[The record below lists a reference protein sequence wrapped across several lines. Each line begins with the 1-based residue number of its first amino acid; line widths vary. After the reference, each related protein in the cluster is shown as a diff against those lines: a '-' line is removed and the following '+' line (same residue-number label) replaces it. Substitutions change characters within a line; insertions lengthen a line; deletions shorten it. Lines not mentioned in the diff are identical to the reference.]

1 MLNLAGPF
9 EFAPANH
16 SLQELKSEGGPA
28 EGGPGTSRKPES
40 IRPVGLAA
48 YAQLDICSELQLIDY
63 SYPSKYLARPPPA
76 VVLLPDVAMA
86 GTFANA
92 KGGADCHVAGLKM
105 TYFEA
110 MVLPSRVGGGKDLPG
125 GAKVQGALGA
135 GSKQTEGAA
144 KPLVKPLVGGK
155 EGRGRVAQAGGANI
169 VAFGD
174 VGWGGDVHDTVAL
187 EALALTKKRGKA
199 ESPKPNARATEAVP
213 IVISNDQYKN
223 KYVAGA
229 LEKAAKSLVNN
240 SVSMQIFVCVGVG
253 GSRCLGD
260 PGIHCSDGASICAI
274 TFDGLRSVSNR
285 METSGGAAGTS
296 RDAQQHDIGPGFL
309 HQVTPTPRSR
319 ALATRGWGRGPSAIS
334 GPGCGS
340 RRGSQWPKCVPVQGF
355 VVRYRRCGTD
365 AIQRRRFLC
374 FV

>member
-1 MLNLAGPF
+1 MPNFP
-9 EFAPANH
+9 
-16 SLQELKSEGGPA
+16 
-28 EGGPGTSRKPES
+28 TSIHTPKC
-40 IRPVGLAA
+40 LHA
-48 YAQLDICSELQLIDY
+48 YATHSRQHTWNRPAGAYKVAST
-63 SYPSKYLARPPPA
+63 ARIVSRNA
-76 VVLLPDVAMA
+76 VPLSLVNRQAVSDATDDA
-86 GTFANA
+86 HATGSDAEYWGEKN
-92 KGGADCHVAGLKM
+92 G
-105 TYFEA
+105 
-110 MVLPSRVGGGKDLPG
+110 G

-155 EGRGRVAQAGGANI
+155 EGRGRIAQAGGANI

>member
-110 MVLPSRVGGGKDLPG
+110 MVLPSRVWGGKDLPG
-125 GAKVQGALGA
+125 GLSTDIVRPLTICLRSRTVQESRRQQLRQWTCH
-135 GSKQTEGAA
+135 QTSGWHTM
-144 KPLVKPLVGGK
+144 
-155 EGRGRVAQAGGANI
+155 GRRSIATGLCTKLMTRVLQRAEQTTSVNTRAMQCSSRTYTKDI
-169 VAFGD
+169 LFLP
-174 VGWGGDVHDTVAL
+174 WPK
-187 EALALTKKRGKA
+187 TKK
-199 ESPKPNARATEAVP
+199 
-213 IVISNDQYKN
+213 
-223 KYVAGA
+223 
-229 LEKAAKSLVNN
+229 
-240 SVSMQIFVCVGVG
+240 
-253 GSRCLGD
+253 
-260 PGIHCSDGASICAI
+260 
-274 TFDGLRSVSNR
+274 
-285 METSGGAAGTS
+285 SGGEHKRIDRPCWLT
-296 RDAQQHDIGPGFL
+296 GPVQKPK
-309 HQVTPTPRSR
+309 QVVLPIPELLMS
-319 ALATRGWGRGPSAIS
+319 
-334 GPGCGS
+334 
-340 RRGSQWPKCVPVQGF
+340 RGSLIWS
-355 VVRYRRCGTD
+355 RS
-365 AIQRRRFLC
+365 A
-374 FV
+374 